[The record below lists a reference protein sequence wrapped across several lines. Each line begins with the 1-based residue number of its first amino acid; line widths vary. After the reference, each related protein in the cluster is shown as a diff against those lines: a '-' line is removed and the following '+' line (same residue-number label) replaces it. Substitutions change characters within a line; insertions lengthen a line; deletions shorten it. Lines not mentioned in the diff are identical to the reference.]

1 VEVRGEGRVHV
12 PSVPGGAEDLL
23 GEGDVIL
30 TDEEGSSGGCQ
41 AVQGGA
47 GDGEGVEPE
56 FVQVVT
62 SKMKGGF
69 PVRIIERDDVNR

>member
-12 PSVPGGAEDLL
+12 PSVLGGAEDLL

-47 GDGEGVEPE
+47 GDGGRCGAGVCSSGD
-56 FVQVVT
+56 FQN
-62 SKMKGGF
+62 
-69 PVRIIERDDVNR
+69 ERWVPGEDY